1 MDLGVRWTTTMRT
14 TPTVVAYSP
23 SAGTAARVDDNSNGT
38 GASASAVVTTASY
51 EQVSTKGLGGIV
63 VNTATDNVMSYHYTA
78 DAEI

>member
-1 MDLGVRWTTTMRT
+1 M
-14 TPTVVAYSP
+14 TVP
-23 SAGTAARVDDNSNGT
+23 
-38 GASASAVVTTASY
+38 AVVTTASY